1 MTRHETLGNRLL
13 TRRHLTGFLAAG
25 ATVSLA
31 AACSPR
37 PQAAPKGEPQAE
49 GDVTA
54 WVFPLTSDDKVAF
67 WDALMARFTQEN
79 PRVNPIIEILPWTGR
94 LEKMLSAVAAGVPPD
109 IAYLNRDFVPR
120 FADQGAIVPLDTVL
134 TPELLRDFRK
144 EVLDQ
149 NRYRGKLFNSPIL
162 LSLYIPFHNID
173 LAMQAGLDPNRLP
186 VTWQEFE
193 EWAAKMTR
201 PGEQWGISH
210 PWSTETATGTMYI
223 WIWQAGGR
231 LIEEPDGKKALF
243 NTPEA
248 VDALE
253 YVKRLF
259 DRGYI
264 PEENKEGKGPGFA
277 TGKIGILWWG
287 SNPTPVALQRDAP
300 TLRFKVG
307 NVPQGRKRATYGTL
321 AGYALFAQAPNRRA
335 AEQWIRFMARAENAA
350 ELLKPTGYM
359 PPMASLRAEQL
370 WPGDEHRA
378 KMLQEMQ
385 YVNLDPQHPFS
396 RDMSR
401 ILAEEGQLA
410 LLDKKP
416 VKQALA
422 DAAKRL
428 EDTIAR
434 GS

>member
-120 FADQGAIVPLDTVL
+120 FADQGAIIPLDTVL

-201 PGEQWGISH
+201 PGEQ
-210 PWSTETATGTMYI
+210 
-223 WIWQAGGR
+223 
-231 LIEEPDGKKALF
+231 
-243 NTPEA
+243 
-248 VDALE
+248 
-253 YVKRLF
+253 
-259 DRGYI
+259 
-264 PEENKEGKGPGFA
+264 
-277 TGKIGILWWG
+277 
-287 SNPTPVALQRDAP
+287 
-300 TLRFKVG
+300 
-307 NVPQGRKRATYGTL
+307 
-321 AGYALFAQAPNRRA
+321 
-335 AEQWIRFMARAENAA
+335 
-350 ELLKPTGYM
+350 
-359 PPMASLRAEQL
+359 
-370 WPGDEHRA
+370 
-378 KMLQEMQ
+378 
-385 YVNLDPQHPFS
+385 
-396 RDMSR
+396 
-401 ILAEEGQLA
+401 
-410 LLDKKP
+410 
-416 VKQALA
+416 
-422 DAAKRL
+422 
-428 EDTIAR
+428 
-434 GS
+434 